1 MECII
6 GTYVYNNQS
15 NLPYFFDSLDVLLN
29 VFTKIKLII
38 VYDKSIDNSIDMI
51 TNYNNSKIIK
61 TLIYNDNKVIG
72 LARTKRTEHVNNL
85 LLNEIYTTLDINS
98 DYFIITDMNEYT
110 NDVQIDVDTIRY
122 AFTITN
128 DWDSISF
135 LRNGKYNNISSL
147 SIQPYVYS
155 VFHFKKY
162 NNVMNYMKKYMM
174 DLIEDYK
181 NNNMNLIEVL
191 SAYNGFGIYK
201 KSKFINCTFD
211 SMIHKEL
218 FPEGSIENEQS
229 ILNEEITDVL
239 KNDSEF
245 RKYNLEAINKN
256 NSKIRICLKDLF
268 KLK

>member
-1 MECII
+1 
-6 GTYVYNNQS
+6 
-15 NLPYFFDSLDVLLN
+15 
-29 VFTKIKLII
+29 
-38 VYDKSIDNSIDMI
+38 
-51 TNYNNSKIIK
+51 
-61 TLIYNDNKVIG
+61 
-72 LARTKRTEHVNNL
+72 
-85 LLNEIYTTLDINS
+85 
-98 DYFIITDMNEYT
+98 MNEYT

-128 DWDSISF
+128 DWDCISF

-162 NNVMNYMKKYMM
+162 NNVMNYMKKYIM
-174 DLIEDYK
+174 DLIDDYK

-191 SAYNGFGIYK
+191 SAYNGFSIYK

-211 SMIHKEL
+211 SMINKDL